1 MADRAPLCLSGPGP
15 CLSGQG
21 PCLSGQG
28 PCLSG
33 PGPCLSGSGSPS
45 SPERVPAGRRPGA
58 RSRALSLGA
67 LALIALGCE
76 RAAPGPD
83 ECVAFAETWLRSR
96 RPATR
101 LEADTAFDELVRRC
115 LTEPY
120 DRELVECVVSGQNPD
135 RCRVDYARRIEVRR
149 EERLR

>member
-1 MADRAPLCLSGPGP
+1 MAYPVPLPESGPGAGLGHGDP
-15 CLSGQG
+15 SA
-21 PCLSGQG
+21 PAARR
-28 PCLSG
+28 PTRA
-33 PGPCLSGSGSPS
+33 PSPS
-45 SPERVPAGRRPGA
+45 RRT
-58 RSRALSLGA
+58 RALWLGA

-83 ECVAFAETWLRSR
+83 ECVAFAETWLRAR

-120 DRELVECVVSGQNPD
+120 DRDLVACVVGGQNPD
-135 RCRVDYARRIEVRR
+135 RCRVDYARRLELRR
-149 EERLR
+149 EARQR

>member
-1 MADRAPLCLSGPGP
+1 MAHLVPLPESGPGAA
-15 CLSGQG
+15 LGQG
-21 PCLSGQG
+21 C
-28 PCLSG
+28 
-33 PGPCLSGSGSPS
+33 PS
-45 SPERVPAGRRPGA
+45 APAA
-58 RSRALSLGA
+58 RHLAPLPSKAARALGVGA

-83 ECVAFAETWLRSR
+83 ECVAFAETWLRAR

-120 DRELVECVVSGQNPD
+120 DRDLVACVVGGHNPD
-135 RCRVDYARRIEVRR
+135 RCRVDYARRLEARR
-149 EERLR
+149 EARQR